1 MKALGCR
8 RVEEVDLF
16 LAKGLAR
23 NGVVAIVS
31 LVSPY
36 RKSRAEAR
44 ELIGPERF
52 VKVNIRAPLSVCE
65 RRDPKGLYARA
76 RRGEIDNMTG
86 IQDPY
91 EEATEPDLAIDA
103 PELTPEGCVEGP
115 VPGLRRLGKL
125 QASWSG
131 FPTARPS
138 RL

>member
-1 MKALGCR
+1 M
-8 RVEEVDLF
+8 
-16 LAKGLAR
+16 
-23 NGVVAIVS
+23 VAIVS

-76 RRGEIDNMTG
+76 RRGEIDRMTG